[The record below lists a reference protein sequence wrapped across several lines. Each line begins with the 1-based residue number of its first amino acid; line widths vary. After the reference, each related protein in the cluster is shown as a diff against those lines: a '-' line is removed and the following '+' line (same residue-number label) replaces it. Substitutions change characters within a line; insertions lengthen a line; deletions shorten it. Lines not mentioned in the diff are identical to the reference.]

1 MIEAHLHAAMQ
12 AVHGPLNWLPKADGQ
27 IHRYYVPGDRAGTRN
42 GAYALYSDG
51 IASGWFGS
59 FKETGGTTWH
69 TWSSRNPST
78 PFELESIRRRV
89 EQARRQRE
97 AEQLHRQQLA
107 AVKSMRLY
115 VLAVP
120 AKASHPYLVNK
131 GCQPHNLRQLES
143 TLLVPL
149 YHECK
154 LVNLQRICPDGTK
167 RFMFGGRV
175 AGAHSPM
182 GKVEP
187 GKLIYVCEGWATGA
201 TIHEL
206 SLIHI

>member
-1 MIEAHLHAAMQ
+1 MAHLEQ
-12 AVHGPLNWLPKADGQ
+12 PQPL
-27 IHRYYVPGDRAGTRN
+27 H
-42 GAYALYSDG
+42 
-51 IASGWFGS
+51 
-59 FKETGGTTWH
+59 
-69 TWSSRNPST
+69 

-167 RFMFGGRV
+167 RFMFAAAWLART
-175 AGAHSPM
+175 A
-182 GKVEP
+182 
-187 GKLIYVCEGWATGA
+187 LWARW
-201 TIHEL
+201 
-206 SLIHI
+206 SLAN